1 MIKPIAIFVTS
12 TAVTMTAI
20 AAWDR
25 GGTFA
30 DKAVLVAM
38 SVVIVVA
45 VHLLPAMSR
54 SRATWLVWFFCLFG
68 AIYGHLTF
76 FTNSTLRAADARA
89 HQSALA
95 VGTQHQIDAAREAL
109 DRITARPVAV
119 VAAELALS
127 EDRRE
132 RAALREEIAQGKR
145 ADALLADLTRL
156 SAVATTAQIPVT
168 DPVTSRLAAVTGWN
182 ETQVAVTIGL
192 TFSILLELIGAL
204 LWYEAMRRTTV
215 IAPLSNGSNTVTL
228 PLSNSSNNVT
238 HPVTILRK
246 AVITGECQKTV
257 RGIREFLGCSQSQ
270 AMELRRQL

>member
-54 SRATWLVWFFCLFG
+54 RPVTWLVWMGCLVG

-76 FTNSTLRAADARA
+76 FTNSAQRAADTRA
-89 HQSALA
+89 QQSALA
-95 VGTQHQIDAAREAL
+95 VGTQRQIDTTKDAL
-109 DRITARPVAV
+109 SRITARPIAIVM
-119 VAAELALS
+119 AELAVT
-127 EDRRE
+127 EDRRS
-132 RAALREEIAQGKR
+132 RAALRAEIAEGKR
-145 ADALLADLTRL
+145 AQVLLDDLTRL
-156 SAVATTAQIPVT
+156 QAISTTAQIPVT
-168 DPVTSRLAAVTGWN
+168 DPVTARLASVTGWN
-182 ETQVAVTIGL
+182 ESQVAVAIGL

-204 LWYEAMRRTTV
+204 LWYEAMRRESIV
-215 IAPLSNGSNTVTL
+215 AL
-228 PLSNSSNNVT
+228 PLSNESDCVTEQSNDIVT
-238 HPVTILRK
+238 MLRAAVTEGK
-246 AVITGECQKTV
+246 CQKSV
-257 RGIREFLGCSQSQ
+257 RGIRKFLGCSQSQ
-270 AMELRRQL
+270 AMELRRAI

>member
-54 SRATWLVWFFCLFG
+54 RPVTWLVWAGCLLG

-76 FTNSTLRAADARA
+76 FTNSAQRAADNRA
-89 HQSALA
+89 QQSALA
-95 VGTQHQIDAAREAL
+95 VGTQRQIDTAKDAL
-109 DRITARPVAV
+109 SRITARPVTAV
-119 VAAELALS
+119 TAELAQT

-132 RAALREEIAQGKR
+132 RSALRAEIAEGKR
-145 ADALLADLTRL
+145 AQMLLDDLTRL
-156 SAVATTAQIPVT
+156 QAVSTTAQIPVT
-168 DPVTSRLAAVTGWN
+168 DPVTARLAAVTGWN
-182 ETQVAVTIGL
+182 EAQVAVAIGL

-204 LWYEAMRRTTV
+204 LWYEAMRRDTV
-215 IAPLSNGSNTVTL
+215 IAPLSNGTTCVTQ
-228 PLSNSSNNVT
+228 
-238 HPVTILRK
+238 PVTDIVTMLRV
-246 AVITGECQKTV
+246 AVTAGECQKTV
-257 RGIREFLGCSQSQ
+257 RGIREFLGCSQAQ
-270 AMELRRQL
+270 AMELRREL

>member
-54 SRATWLVWFFCLFG
+54 RPVTWLVWMGCLVG

-76 FTNSTLRAADARA
+76 FTNSAQRAADNRA
-89 HQSALA
+89 QQSALA
-95 VGTQHQIDAAREAL
+95 VGTQRQIDTAKDAL
-109 DRITARPVAV
+109 SRITARPIAIVT
-119 VAAELALS
+119 AELAVT

-132 RAALREEIAQGKR
+132 RSALRAEIAEGKR
-145 ADALLADLTRL
+145 AQMLFDDLSRL
-156 SAVATTAQIPVT
+156 QAVSTTAQIPVT
-168 DPVTSRLAAVTGWN
+168 DPVTARLAAVTGWN
-182 ETQVAVTIGL
+182 ESQVAVAIGL

-204 LWYEAMRRTTV
+204 LWFEAMKRETTV
-215 IAPLSNGSNTVTL
+215 ALPLSNGATCVTQPVTDIVTL
-228 PLSNSSNNVT
+228 LREAVTAGKCKKNV
-238 HPVTILRK
+238 R
-246 AVITGECQKTV
+246 A
-257 RGIREFLGCSQSQ
+257 IREFLGCSQAQ
-270 AMELRRQL
+270 AMELRRAI

>member
-1 MIKPIAIFVTS
+1 MIKKLAIFVTS

-25 GGTFA
+25 GGTIA
-30 DKAVLVAM
+30 DRAVLVAM

-54 SRATWLVWFFCLFG
+54 RPATWLVWVGCLVG

-76 FTNSTLRAADARA
+76 FTNSTLRAADVRA
-89 HQSALA
+89 QQSVLA
-95 VGTQHQIDAAREAL
+95 VNTARQIETTREAM
-109 DRITARPVAV
+109 DQIKARPVAL

-145 ADALLADLTRL
+145 AQVLQDQLVRL
-156 SAVATTAQIPVT
+156 SAVSITAQTPVT
-168 DPVTSRLAAVTGWN
+168 DAVTARLSQVTGWN
-182 ETQVAVTIGL
+182 ESQVAIAIGL

-204 LWYEAMRRTTV
+204 LWFEAFRREGN
-215 IAPLSNGSNTVTL
+215 SVTL
-228 PLSNSSNNVT
+228 ESNIGNDVVT
-238 HPVTILRK
+238 MLRDAVT
-246 AVITGECQKTV
+246 AGECQKSV
-257 RGIREFLGCSQSQ
+257 RGIREFLGCSQAQ
-270 AMELRRQL
+270 AMELRREL

>member
-54 SRATWLVWFFCLFG
+54 KPITWLVWTGCLVG

-76 FTNSTLRAADARA
+76 FTNSAQRAADNRA
-89 HQSALA
+89 QQSALA
-95 VGTQHQIDAAREAL
+95 VGTQRQIDTAKDAL
-109 DRITARPVAV
+109 SRITARPIAV
-119 VAAELALS
+119 VTAELAVT

-132 RAALREEIAQGKR
+132 RSALRAEIAEGKR
-145 ADALLADLTRL
+145 SQMLLDDLARL
-156 SAVATTAQIPVT
+156 SAVVTIANIPVT
-168 DPVTSRLAAVTGWN
+168 DPVTARLAAVTGWD
-182 ETQVAVTIGL
+182 ESQVAVAIGL

-204 LWYEAMRRTTV
+204 LWYEAMKRETTV
-215 IAPLSNGSNTVTL
+215 IARLSNGTTCVTQ
-228 PLSNSSNNVT
+228 
-238 HPVTILRK
+238 PVTDIVTMLRA
-246 AVITGECQKTV
+246 AVTEGKCKKNV
-257 RGIREFLGCSQSQ
+257 RGIREFLGCSQAQ
-270 AMELRRQL
+270 AMQLNKEV

>member
-54 SRATWLVWFFCLFG
+54 RSVTWLVWMGCLVG

-76 FTNSTLRAADARA
+76 FTNSAQRAADNRA
-89 HQSALA
+89 QQSALA
-95 VGTQHQIDAAREAL
+95 VGTQRQIDTAKDAL
-109 DRITARPVAV
+109 SRITARPVTIV
-119 VAAELALS
+119 TAELAVT

-145 ADALLADLTRL
+145 AQVLLDDLARL
-156 SAVATTAQIPVT
+156 SAVSTTAQIPVT
-168 DPVTSRLAAVTGWN
+168 DPVTARLAAVTGWN
-182 ETQVAVTIGL
+182 ESQVAVAIGL

-204 LWYEAMRRTTV
+204 LWYEAMRRETTV
-215 IAPLSNGSNTVTL
+215 IEPLSNGTTCVTQ
-228 PLSNSSNNVT
+228 
-238 HPVTILRK
+238 PVTDIVTMLRG
-246 AVITGECQKTV
+246 AVTAGECQKSV
-257 RGIREFLGCSQSQ
+257 RGIRKFLGCSQEQ
-270 AMELRRQL
+270 AMILNREI

>member
-54 SRATWLVWFFCLFG
+54 RPVTWLVWVGCLVG

-76 FTNSTLRAADARA
+76 FTNSAQRAADNRA
-89 HQSALA
+89 QQSALA
-95 VGTQHQIDAAREAL
+95 VGTQRQIDTAKDAL
-109 DRITARPVAV
+109 SRITARPMAV
-119 VAAELALS
+119 VTAELAVTD
-127 EDRRE
+127 DRRE
-132 RAALREEIAQGKR
+132 RAALRTEIAEGKR
-145 ADALLADLTRL
+145 AQMLLDDLSRL
-156 SAVATTAQIPVT
+156 SAVVTKANIPVT
-168 DPVTSRLAAVTGWN
+168 DPVTARLAEVTGWN
-182 ETQVAVTIGL
+182 EAQVAVAIGL

-204 LWYEAMRRTTV
+204 LWYEAARRETTV
-215 IAPLSNGSNTVTL
+215 IAPLNNGVTTVTE
-228 PLSNSSNNVT
+228 SESDIVT
-238 HPVTILRK
+238 MLRDAVT
-246 AVITGECQKTV
+246 AGECKKNV
-257 RGIREFLGCSQSQ
+257 RGIREFLGCSQAQ
-270 AMELRRQL
+270 AMQLNREI

>member
-54 SRATWLVWFFCLFG
+54 RPVTWLVWTGCLVG

-76 FTNSTLRAADARA
+76 FTNSAQRAADNRA
-89 HQSALA
+89 QQSALA
-95 VGTQHQIDAAREAL
+95 VGTQRQIDTAKDAL
-109 DRITARPVAV
+109 SRITARPVTIV
-119 VAAELALS
+119 TAELAVT

-132 RAALREEIAQGKR
+132 RSALRAEIAEGKR
-145 ADALLADLTRL
+145 AQMLLDDLTRL
-156 SAVATTAQIPVT
+156 QAVSTTAQIPVT
-168 DPVTSRLAAVTGWN
+168 DPVTARLAQVTGWN
-182 ETQVAVTIGL
+182 ESQVAVAIGL

-204 LWYEAMRRTTV
+204 LWYEAMKRTTV
-215 IAPLSNGSNTVTL
+215 IAPLSNGVTC
-228 PLSNSSNNVT
+228 VT
-238 HPVTILRK
+238 PPVTDIVTMLRE
-246 AVITGECQKTV
+246 AVTAGKCKKNV
-257 RGIREFLGCSQSQ
+257 RGIREFLGCSQAQ
-270 AMELRRQL
+270 AMELRREL

>member
-54 SRATWLVWFFCLFG
+54 RPVTWLVWMGCLVG

-76 FTNSTLRAADARA
+76 FTNSAQRAADNRA
-89 HQSALA
+89 QQSALA
-95 VGTQHQIDAAREAL
+95 VGTQRQIDTAKDALSRIAARPIA
-109 DRITARPVAV
+109 TVT
-119 VAAELALS
+119 AELALS

-132 RAALREEIAQGKR
+132 RAALRAEIAEGKR
-145 ADALLADLTRL
+145 AQVLLDDLARL
-156 SAVATTAQIPVT
+156 SAVVTVANIPVT
-168 DPVTSRLAAVTGWN
+168 DPVTARLAAVTGWN
-182 ETQVAVTIGL
+182 ESQVAVAIGL

-215 IAPLSNGSNTVTL
+215 IAPLSNGTTCVTR
-228 PLSNSSNNVT
+228 
-238 HPVTILRK
+238 PVTDIVTMLRG
-246 AVITGECQKTV
+246 AVTAGECQKTV
-257 RGIREFLGCSQSQ
+257 RGIREFLGCSQER
-270 AMELRRQL
+270 AMELRRGLQ

>member
-54 SRATWLVWFFCLFG
+54 RPVTWLVWMGCLVG

-76 FTNSTLRAADARA
+76 FTNSAQRAADNRA
-89 HQSALA
+89 QQSALA
-95 VGTQHQIDAAREAL
+95 VGTQRQIDTAKDAL
-109 DRITARPVAV
+109 SRITARPVTIV
-119 VAAELALS
+119 TAELAVT

-132 RAALREEIAQGKR
+132 RSALRAEIAEGKR
-145 ADALLADLTRL
+145 AQMLLDDLARL
-156 SAVATTAQIPVT
+156 SAVSTTAQIPVT
-168 DPVTSRLAAVTGWN
+168 DPVTARLAAVTGWN
-182 ETQVAVTIGL
+182 ESQVAVAIGL
-192 TFSILLELIGAL
+192 TFSVLLELIGAL

-215 IAPLSNGSNTVTL
+215 IAPLSNGTTCVTQ
-228 PLSNSSNNVT
+228 
-238 HPVTILRK
+238 PVTDIVTMLRR
-246 AVITGECQKTV
+246 AITAGECQKSV
-257 RGIREFLGCSQSQ
+257 RGIREFLGCSQVR
-270 AMELRRQL
+270 AMELRREI

>member
-54 SRATWLVWFFCLFG
+54 RPVTWLVWMGCLVG

-76 FTNSTLRAADARA
+76 FTNSAMRAADNRA
-89 HQSALA
+89 QQSALA
-95 VGTQHQIDAAREAL
+95 VGTDHQIELAKDAL
-109 DRITARPVAV
+109 SRITARPIAIVT
-119 VAAELALS
+119 AELALS

-132 RAALREEIAQGKR
+132 RSALRTEIAEGRR
-145 ADALLADLTRL
+145 AQVLLDDLARL
-156 SAVATTAQIPVT
+156 SAVVTVANIPVT

-204 LWYEAMRRTTV
+204 LWYEAMRRETTV
-215 IAPLSNGSNTVTL
+215 IAPLSNGTTCVT
-228 PLSNSSNNVT
+228 P
-238 HPVTILRK
+238 PVTDIVTMLRA
-246 AVITGECQKTV
+246 AVTAGECQKSV
-257 RGIREFLGCSQSQ
+257 RGIRGFLGCSQVR
-270 AMELRRQL
+270 AMELRKEI

>member
-1 MIKPIAIFVTS
+1 MIKPIAMFVTS

-54 SRATWLVWFFCLFG
+54 RPVTWLVWAGCLLG

-76 FTNSTLRAADARA
+76 FTNSAQRAADNRA
-89 HQSALA
+89 QQSALA
-95 VGTQHQIDAAREAL
+95 VGTQRQIDTTREAL
-109 DRITARPVAV
+109 DRISARPIALVT
-119 VAAELALS
+119 AELAVT

-132 RAALREEIAQGKR
+132 RSALRAEIAEGKR
-145 ADALLADLTRL
+145 AQMLLDDLSRL
-156 SAVATTAQIPVT
+156 SAISTTAQTPVT
-168 DPVTSRLAAVTGWN
+168 DPVTSRLAQVTGWN

-204 LWYEAMRRTTV
+204 LWYEAMRRETTV
-215 IAPLSNGSNTVTL
+215 IAPLSNGNTCVTQ
-228 PLSNSSNNVT
+228 
-238 HPVTILRK
+238 PVTDMITTLRT
-246 AVITGECQKTV
+246 AVTAGECKKSV
-257 RGIREFLGCSQSQ
+257 RDIRRFLGCSQSM
-270 AMELRRQL
+270 AMELRREL